1 MPNRMLEDPNRTDPP
16 EEFNPFN
23 RFLDYLTEPED
34 RYIDQPDDY
43 PPVSESELEA
53 AKIQAAEN
61 NRLLDIRVAQMR
73 KQYDKGQYR
82 LK

>member
-1 MPNRMLEDPNRTDPP
+1 MTNRMPEDPNRTDPP
-16 EEFNPFN
+16 EEFNPLN

-34 RYIDQPDDY
+34 SYRDRPNDY
-43 PPVSESELEA
+43 LPVSESELEA

-61 NRLLDIRVAQMR
+61 NRLLDIRVEQMR
-73 KQYDKGQYR
+73 KQYDKGQFR

>member
-16 EEFNPFN
+16 EEFNAFS
-23 RFLDYLTEPED
+23 RFMDYICEPED
-34 RYIDQPDDY
+34 SYRDCPDDY

-53 AKIQAAEN
+53 AKIEAAEN

>member
-1 MPNRMLEDPNRTDPP
+1 MPNRMPEDPNRTDPP

-23 RFLDYLTEPED
+23 RFLDHICEPED

>member
-1 MPNRMLEDPNRTDPP
+1 MFYRCEDSNRTDPP
-16 EEFNPFN
+16 EEFNPLN

-34 RYIDQPDDY
+34 SYRDRPNDY
-43 PPVSESELEA
+43 LPVSESELEA

-61 NRLLDIRVAQMR
+61 NRLLDIRVEQMR
-73 KQYDKGQYR
+73 KQYDKGQFR

>member
-23 RFLDYLTEPED
+23 RFLDYLTEPEE
-34 RYIDQPDDY
+34 RYIDRPDDY